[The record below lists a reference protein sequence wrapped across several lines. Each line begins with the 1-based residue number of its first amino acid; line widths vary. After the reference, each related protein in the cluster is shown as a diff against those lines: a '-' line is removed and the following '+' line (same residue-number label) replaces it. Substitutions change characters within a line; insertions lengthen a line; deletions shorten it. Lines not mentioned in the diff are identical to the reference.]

1 MEFLIGEPLAL
12 DLVNTR
18 AQDFDVLDTPEV
30 FGNWLDR
37 QAGRLTSVRGPYTA
51 DDLGVVRE
59 LRAHVAAA
67 VNAVRGGERPP
78 GEAVGAINEAMRA
91 APAYGRLDVTDGGLT
106 KGARRDGDR
115 LARLLAQLAEAAADL
130 LTDPAASRIRACE
143 GPRCRMVFLPAHPR
157 RRWCSPELCGN
168 RVRVARHYQRHKTA

>member
-18 AQDFDVLDTPEV
+18 AQDFDVLDTPEM
-30 FGNWLDR
+30 FGKWLDR
-37 QAGRLTSVRGPYTA
+37 QAGRLTSVRGPFTA
-51 DDLGVVRE
+51 DDLGVLRE
-59 LRAHVAAA
+59 LRAHVEAA
-67 VNAVRGGERPP
+67 VDAVRRGERPS
-78 GEAVGAINEAMRA
+78 GEAVGALNDAMRA
-91 APAYGRLDVTDGGLT
+91 APAYGHLDVMDGGLS

-115 LARLLAQLAEAAADL
+115 LARLLTQLAEAAADL

-143 GPRCRMVFLPAHPR
+143 GPRCRMIFLPAHPR

-168 RVRVARHYQRHKTA
+168 RVRVARHYQRHKPV